1 MFKKILVALLLGC
14 SLSSSAQS
22 SKKIQLPKPNLDNKM
37 TLMQALKNR
46 KTVREFAATQLSQQ
60 EVSNL
65 LWAANGINRPEN
77 NNRTAPSA
85 MNVQNISVYVVKSDG
100 TYLYDAA
107 KNTLTQVTD
116 KDIRADVAGRQDF
129 MKNAPLFL
137 LLVSDTSK
145 FKGNAEVL
153 SAMDAGYVSQNI
165 YLYCSAASLNT
176 VARATMNVDAI
187 KSALGLKETQVPLL
201 NHPVGK

>member
-14 SLSSSAQS
+14 SLSGSAQS
-22 SKKIQLPKPNLDNKM
+22 LKKIQLPKPNLDNKM

-85 MNVQNISVYVVKSDG
+85 MNVQDISVYVVKSDG

-107 KNTLTQVTD
+107 KNTLAQVTD

>member
-1 MFKKILVALLLGC
+1 
-14 SLSSSAQS
+14 
-22 SKKIQLPKPNLDNKM
+22 M

-85 MNVQNISVYVVKSDG
+85 MNVQDISVYVVKSDG